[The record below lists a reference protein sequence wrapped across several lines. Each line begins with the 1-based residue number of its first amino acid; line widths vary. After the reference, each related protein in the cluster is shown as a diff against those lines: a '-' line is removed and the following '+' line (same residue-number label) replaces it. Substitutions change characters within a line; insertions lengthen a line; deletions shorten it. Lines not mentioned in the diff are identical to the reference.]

1 MRYGRK
7 YRKKRGCYRP
17 GNRKDQILWWHP
29 DGMTLKGDFDPMGGA
44 KRSEGYQGVM
54 SRGRMLR
61 ERDDFMLQLG
71 NPNPNPPPVV
81 AVEEEEIWVSPN
93 AWMEEYR
100 PKWDYELDYWNE
112 EDWDHW
118 LEERKWEQIEKG
130 QEMADRLYPDY
141 IARYYDEYEDRWSNR
156 CEEAWPEYANHYHFD
171 DYEMDEEERI
181 EWTEWY
187 KEIAA

>member
-1 MRYGRK
+1 
-7 YRKKRGCYRP
+7 
-17 GNRKDQILWWHP
+17 
-29 DGMTLKGDFDPMGGA
+29 
-44 KRSEGYQGVM
+44 
-54 SRGRMLR
+54 MLR

-141 IARYYDEYEDRWSNR
+141 IDRYYDEYEDRWSNR